1 VTSILARSQ
10 STGSAE
16 VDVLYEPGQVPEVLQ
31 RGAQTPTASVV
42 ICTYT
47 EKRWSHLLAA
57 IESIERQELRP
68 AELIVVV
75 DHNPTMLLKVRQE
88 LPEVIAVPN
97 QQQRGLSGGKNT
109 GSLRAS
115 GEIVAFLDD
124 DAVAEPTWLARLLA
138 PYTSPNVIA
147 VGGRT
152 ESVWEAG
159 RPSWFPS
166 EFEWV
171 VGGSYRG
178 LPAGEAAVRNLHGG
192 NMSIRRDVL
201 VEIGGFRTHIGRIG
215 TRPVGCEE
223 TELCIRARQR
233 WPGREFVYSPTA
245 VIHHHVPPER
255 ASLRYYTSRCYA
267 EGVSKAQVTRSV
279 GRRDGLST
287 ERAYAL
293 RTLPKGVVTNF
304 SDFVSNRQPASLGR
318 AVAIV
323 LGLAATAGGF
333 ATGTFS
339 RSSSMRTVAS
349 ERS

>member
-1 VTSILARSQ
+1 
-10 STGSAE
+10 
-16 VDVLYEPGQVPEVLQ
+16 LQ
-31 RGAQTPTASVV
+31 PAALIPTASVV

-57 IESIERQELRP
+57 IESIEHQEVRP

-75 DHNPTMLLKVRQE
+75 DHNPAMLVRVRQE

-109 GSLRAS
+109 GSIRAS
-115 GEIVAFLDD
+115 SEIVAFLDD
-124 DAVAEPTWLARLLA
+124 DAVAESTWLARLLA
-138 PYTSPNVIA
+138 PYASASVIA

-159 RPSWFPS
+159 RPAWFPS

-201 VEIGGFRTHIGRIG
+201 VETGGFRTDIGRIG

-233 WPGREFVYSPTA
+233 WPGRELVYSPAA
-245 VIHHHVPPER
+245 VIHHYVPPER
-255 ASLRYYTSRCYA
+255 ASWRYYTSRCYA
-267 EGVSKAQVTRSV
+267 EGVSKAEVTRSV

-293 RTLPKGVVTNF
+293 RTLPKGVVTSL
-304 SDFVSNRQPASLGR
+304 SDFVFNRQPECLGR

-323 LGLAATAGGF
+323 VGLAATAAGF
-333 ATGTFS
+333 VIGAS
-339 RSSSMRTVAS
+339 RRARSVRNVAS
-349 ERS
+349 GLSGRGPTP